1 LIVAGRF
8 FQKERH
14 MRSISKWL
22 GLAAVGITL
31 TGCVSQSE
39 FKKVQAERDSLKSE
53 VESARAEA
61 EGYKGQLGAVTE
73 AANSKDEQI
82 TQLSNQNAELT
93 SQLDEINRQYA
104 EALEKANNPLP
115 QELANELTEFAS
127 RNADV
132 LSFEQEKGII
142 KFKSD
147 VSFPAG
153 SVELTPKAQEAITKL
168 AKILNDKGVS
178 DYELMIAGHTDAMPV
193 SRAET
198 IKAGHRDNWYL
209 SAHRA
214 IAVGKALQ
222 KNQVSAYRLA
232 MVGYADQ
239 RPVAS
244 NATEDGRAKN
254 RRVELLILPTKATQ
268 ANADWLKAPQPRHS
282 GKTTSK
288 KESSAQTDSGPAFNK

>member
-1 LIVAGRF
+1 
-8 FQKERH
+8 
-14 MRSISKWL
+14 MRRNSITKWL
-22 GLAAVGITL
+22 GLAAIGITL

-39 FKKVQAERDSLKSE
+39 HKKVKAERDQLKSE

-82 TQLSNQNAELT
+82 TQLSNENSELT
-93 SQLDEINRQYA
+93 SKLDEINRQYA

-115 QELANELTEFAS
+115 VALANELTEFAS
-127 RNADV
+127 KNADV
-132 LSFEQEKGII
+132 LSFDAQKGLV

-153 SVELTPKAQEAITKL
+153 SVELTPKAKDAIEKL

-178 DYELMIAGHTDAMPV
+178 DYELMVAGHTDSVAV
-193 SRAET
+193 NRAET
-198 IKAGHRDNWYL
+198 IKAGHKDNWYL

-222 KNQVSAYRLA
+222 KNAVSSYRLS

-239 RPVAS
+239 RPLAS
-244 NATEDGRAKN
+244 NATNDGRAKN
-254 RRVELLILPTKATQ
+254 RRVELLILPNKAT
-268 ANADWLKAPQPRHS
+268 AASPDMLKT
-282 GKTTSK
+282 GKVGTASKKPSSK
-288 KESSAQTDSGPAFNK
+288 KETAGSDSAPAFNK

>member
-1 LIVAGRF
+1 
-8 FQKERH
+8 
-14 MRSISKWL
+14 MRSSISKWL

-39 FKKVQAERDSLKSE
+39 YKKVQAERDSLRGE

-61 EGYKGQLGAVTE
+61 EGYKGQLGAIGE
-73 AANSKDEQI
+73 QMAGKDEQI
-82 TQLSNQNAELT
+82 TGLSNQNAELT
-93 SQLDEINRQYA
+93 AQLDEINRQYA

-115 QELANELTEFAS
+115 AALANELTEFAS
-127 RNADV
+127 RNGDV
-132 LSFEQEKGII
+132 LSFDAQKGLI

-153 SVELTPKAQEAITKL
+153 SVELTTKATDAISKL
-168 AKILNDKGVS
+168 SKILNERGVS

-193 SRAET
+193 NRAAT
-198 IKAGHRDNWYL
+198 IQAGHRDNWYL

-214 IAVGKALQ
+214 ISVGKALQ
-222 KNQVSAYRLA
+222 KNQVGAFRLA

-244 NATEDGRAKN
+244 NATEDGRSKN
-254 RRVELLILPTKATQ
+254 RRVELLILPHKAAQ
-268 ANADWLKAPQPRHS
+268 ANADWLKTPAKKGAAAKS
-282 GKTTSK
+282 TKTANT
-288 KESSAQTDSGPAFNK
+288 ETGPAFNK

>member
-1 LIVAGRF
+1 
-8 FQKERH
+8 
-14 MRSISKWL
+14 MRSSISKWL

-39 FKKVQAERDSLKSE
+39 FKKVQAERDSLRGE

-73 AANSKDEQI
+73 QISGKDEQI
-82 TQLSNQNAELT
+82 TSLSNQNQELT
-93 SQLDEINRQYA
+93 AQLDEINRQYA

-115 QELANELTEFAS
+115 AALANELTEFAS
-127 RNADV
+127 RNSDV
-132 LSFEQEKGII
+132 LSFDAEKGII

-147 VSFPAG
+147 VSFAPG
-153 SVELTPKAQEAITKL
+153 SVELTAKATEAITKL
-168 AKILNDKGVS
+168 SKILNDKGVA
-178 DYELMIAGHTDAMPV
+178 DYELMIAGHTDSIQV
-193 SRAET
+193 NRAET

-222 KNQVSAYRLA
+222 KNSISAYRLA

-239 RPVAS
+239 RPIAS
-244 NATEDGRAKN
+244 NATDDGRAKN
-254 RRVELLILPTKATQ
+254 RRVELIILPSKAT
-268 ANADWLKAPQPRHS
+268 AASAEWMKTGKATAAHKS
-282 GKTTSK
+282 TK
-288 KESSAQTDSGPAFNK
+288 KDETAHTETGPAYNK

>member
-1 LIVAGRF
+1 
-8 FQKERH
+8 
-14 MRSISKWL
+14 MRSSISKWL

-39 FKKVQAERDSLKSE
+39 FKKVQAERDSLRGE

-73 AANSKDEQI
+73 QMNGKDEQI
-82 TQLSNQNAELT
+82 TSLSNQAQELT
-93 SQLDEINRQYA
+93 AQLDEINRQYA

-115 QELANELTEFAS
+115 AALANELTEFAS
-127 RNADV
+127 RNGDV
-132 LSFEQEKGII
+132 LSFDAEKGII

-153 SVELTPKAQEAITKL
+153 SVELTPKAHEAITKL
-168 AKILNDKGVS
+168 AKILNETGVS
-178 DYELMIAGHTDAMPV
+178 EYELMVAGHTDAMPV
-193 SRAET
+193 NRAET
-198 IKAGHRDNWYL
+198 IKQGHRDNWYL

-214 IAVGKALQ
+214 ISVGKALQ
-222 KNQVSAYRLA
+222 KSQVSAFRLA

-254 RRVELLILPTKATQ
+254 RRVELLILPHKAAQ
-268 ANADWLKAPQPRHS
+268 ANADWLKAPTKKATGAKS
-282 GKTTSK
+282 TKT
-288 KESSAQTDSGPAFNK
+288 ANTDSGPAYNK